1 VHAYLESLPETGKV
15 MSLATVLRVAEQ
27 LTDGNP
33 LDSFELALLYSE
45 TPDSFRD
52 MLVEPYISVEENQA
66 RFWVRIKDSEK
77 TLRRDELL
85 KKIRNDLPGTLGL
98 SKDRVHLAGMMV
110 LYNNMLQSLFG
121 SQIVTLGLTV
131 LVLMVM
137 FLILF
142 RSLKISAIALIPNVL
157 PVLVMLGVM
166 GWLDI
171 PLDMMTITIAAISLG
186 IAVDDTIHYIHRFQY
201 EFKKDHTYL
210 STMHRC
216 HGSIGHAM
224 YDTSVTIIIGFSI
237 LTVSNFIP
245 TVYFGLLTVLVMLT
259 AILAALTFLPVM
271 LILLKPFGKES

>member
-1 VHAYLESLPETGKV
+1 
-15 MSLATVLRVAEQ
+15 
-27 LTDGNP
+27 

-77 TLRRDELL
+77 TLRREELL
-85 KKIRNDLPGTLGL
+85 KKISRDLPETVGL
-98 SKDRVHLAGMMV
+98 SKDHVHLAGMMV

-142 RSLKISAIALIPNVL
+142 RSLKVSVIALVPNVL

-186 IAVDDTIHYIHRFQY
+186 IAVDDTIHYIHRFES
-201 EFKKDHTYL
+201 EFKKDHKYL
-210 STMHRC
+210 LTMHRC

-224 YDTSVTIIIGFSI
+224 YDTSVTIIIGFLI